1 MGTLS
6 AECKLWETLHN
17 KQPCSFDL
25 KKLSEKKPQKP
36 TMEWEPLENDIH
48 ESWKSSDYIFDT
60 K

>member
-1 MGTLS
+1 MGTRS

-17 KQPCSFDL
+17 KQPGFFYL
-25 KKLSEKKPQKP
+25 KKLSENKQK